1 MNFQEFI
8 QTEEGQA
15 GARKWQELGKKQ
27 GWTDQEVTNAII
39 ATFRIMKKKQ
49 FTLGDKTND

>member
-8 QTEEGQA
+8 QTNEGQA

-39 ATFRIMKKKQ
+39 ATFRIMKKSN
-49 FTLGDKTND
+49 LL